1 MFLIEDIHSPI
12 NLFPLYS
19 AILVPT
25 SVIPSLYPQCLN
37 RQLTISRVHETSLC
51 SRPPRCVFTG
61 PVVVRLAEMA
71 NERERERNIIT
82 GRNALCTDPKS
93 AALPACRHRRERRA
107 PKMPRPTTSA
117 T

>member
-37 RQLTISRVHETSLC
+37 RQLTISRVDETSLLDAT
-51 SRPPRCVFTG
+51 RYV
-61 PVVVRLAEMA
+61 LY
-71 NERERERNIIT
+71 
-82 GRNALCTDPKS
+82 PKS